1 MFYICFTFSPILAC
15 AGEADVVFLLDSS
28 SSVGE
33 ANFQRL
39 LRFLAN
45 LVAETPVDSGFFRVG
60 ALTFR

>member
-1 MFYICFTFSPILAC
+1 M
-15 AGEADVVFLLDSS
+15 FLLDSS

-45 LVAETPVDSGFFRVG
+45 LVAETPVDSDLFRIG
-60 ALTFR
+60 ALTFRLVRFNLTPLPW